1 MSVVLEEALKL
12 PPPERVR
19 IADALYDS
27 VEQDPNAFPLNEE
40 QKKELERRLEDYRKN
55 PGTGSSWEEVKA
67 RYFARR

>member
-12 PPPERVR
+12 PAPERVR

-27 VEQDPNAFPLNEE
+27 VEQDPDAFPLTEE
-40 QKKELERRLEDYRKN
+40 QKKELERRLEDYRNN
-55 PGTGSSWEEVKA
+55 PDTGSSWEDVKT